1 MTAAELRSGSLA
13 FLRRNWRLIFVTT
26 AAVVLFGALYAIFA
40 PVKYRSSAQLL
51 IDPRGLQIL
60 KNEITRSG
68 DSTDGNLVDIENQ
81 RYILL
86 SRSIL
91 QTVVDQQKLEDNP
104 MFGGGQ
110 PGLLSRLAATIGVR
124 RIATDRRARAVQT
137 LADMVEVVRNERA
150 YVLDVVVTTP
160 NPELSATLAN
170 VIARTYLEAQNEA
183 KSDIAKRASDDL
195 SKRAEE
201 LRKQVQT
208 AEAEVERYRAEHD
221 LVQTPTGRLLGEQQ
235 ITDLSSQ
242 LGLIRAR
249 IADAQAKVDAVD
261 RAKKGG
267 LSLESLSESLSSPTM
282 TGLRAQ
288 YAQAA
293 QQEASLATQL
303 GPRHPALIQAQE
315 QVRDIKRQIS
325 AELDRI
331 AAAARTDLAR
341 AKSSEASLQKQSS
354 EVRVSSDKNNVALV
368 ELRDLERAAEASR
381 TVYQAFLGR
390 AKELGESQGIDST
403 NARVISPA
411 IPAARPAGA
420 SGPLI
425 LAGSL
430 LFGLTLGMS
439 LAYARERLDD
449 RIRSRRQILELTG
462 LPVLA
467 TFATQTRSGDRAGR
481 RALAPDRATFR
492 DLLAR
497 LGVQAEADQ
506 TSVALVSRHRTALS
520 TQLVAGL
527 AEFAR
532 WEDLDVVVVDC
543 GGASTQLAD
552 AFEENESA
560 TPRRGD
566 VRVVRLANLL
576 RTGSQRRLRAE
587 FERIA
592 AEADVIIFDVP
603 PPDEDRDAPAVLDL
617 ADSIVPVFEAGELD
631 RNVISSTIEGL
642 ADHEERVAGVVV
654 IGELAAA

>member
-13 FLRRNWRLIFVTT
+13 FLRRNWRLIVATT
-26 AAVVLFGALYAIFA
+26 AAVVLVGALYAVFA
-40 PVKYRSSAQLL
+40 PVKYRSAAQLL

-91 QTVVDQQKLEDNP
+91 QQVVDQQKLEDNP

-110 PGLLSRLAATIGVR
+110 PGMLSRIAASLGIR
-124 RIATDRRARAVQT
+124 KIATDRRARAVQA

-183 KSDIAKRASDDL
+183 KSEIAKRASEDL

-208 AEAEVERYRAEHD
+208 AEADVERYRAEHD

-261 RAKKGG
+261 RARKGG
-267 LSLESLSESLSSPTM
+267 ISLESLNEALSSPTM

-315 QVRDIKRQIS
+315 QMRDIKRQIS

-341 AKSSEASLQKQSS
+341 AKSSELSLQRQSGD
-354 EVRVSSDKNNVALV
+354 VRVSNDKNNVALV

-411 IPAARPAGA
+411 IPAAKPAGA

-449 RIRSRRQILELTG
+449 RIRSRRQLLELTG

-467 TFATQTRSGDRAGR
+467 TFATQARTGDRAGR

-506 TSVALVSRHRTALS
+506 RSVALVSRHRTALS

-543 GGASTQLAD
+543 GGASSQLAD
-552 AFEENESA
+552 AFEQNAAAA
-560 TPRRGD
+560 TRRGD
-566 VRVVRLANLL
+566 VRVVQLANIM
-576 RTGSQRRLRAE
+576 RTGSQRRLRTE
-587 FERIA
+587 FDRIA
-592 AEADVIIFDVP
+592 AEADVILFDVP
-603 PPDEDRDAPAVLDL
+603 PPDEDRDAPAILDL
-617 ADSIVPVFEAGELD
+617 VDSIVPVFEAGELD
-631 RNVISSTIEGL
+631 RNVIASTIEGL

>member
-13 FLRRNWRLIFVTT
+13 FLRRNWRLIVATT
-26 AAVVLFGALYAIFA
+26 AAVVLVGALYAVFA
-40 PVKYRSSAQLL
+40 PVKYRSAAQLL

-91 QTVVDQQKLEDNP
+91 QQVVDQQKLEDNP

-110 PGLLSRLAATIGVR
+110 PGMLSRIAASLGIR
-124 RIATDRRARAVQT
+124 KIATDRRARAVQA

-183 KSDIAKRASDDL
+183 KSEIAKRASEDL

-208 AEAEVERYRAEHD
+208 AEADVERYRAEHD

-261 RAKKGG
+261 RARKGG
-267 LSLESLSESLSSPTM
+267 ISLESLNEALSSPTM

-315 QVRDIKRQIS
+315 QMRDIKRQIS

-341 AKSSEASLQKQSS
+341 AKSSELSLQRQSGD
-354 EVRVSSDKNNVALV
+354 VRVSNDKNNVALV
-368 ELRDLERAAEASR
+368 EFILRTAREP
-381 TVYQAFLGR
+381 
-390 AKELGESQGIDST
+390 SQC
-403 NARVISPA
+403 ARV
-411 IPAARPAGA
+411 
-420 SGPLI
+420 
-425 LAGSL
+425 
-430 LFGLTLGMS
+430 
-439 LAYARERLDD
+439 
-449 RIRSRRQILELTG
+449 
-462 LPVLA
+462 
-467 TFATQTRSGDRAGR
+467 
-481 RALAPDRATFR
+481 
-492 DLLAR
+492 
-497 LGVQAEADQ
+497 
-506 TSVALVSRHRTALS
+506 
-520 TQLVAGL
+520 
-527 AEFAR
+527 
-532 WEDLDVVVVDC
+532 ED
-543 GGASTQLAD
+543 S
-552 AFEENESA
+552 
-560 TPRRGD
+560 
-566 VRVVRLANLL
+566 
-576 RTGSQRRLRAE
+576 
-587 FERIA
+587 
-592 AEADVIIFDVP
+592 
-603 PPDEDRDAPAVLDL
+603 RDAMPIAR
-617 ADSIVPVFEAGELD
+617 SP
-631 RNVISSTIEGL
+631 
-642 ADHEERVAGVVV
+642 
-654 IGELAAA
+654 

>member
-13 FLRRNWRLIFVTT
+13 FLRRNWRLIVAAT
-26 AAVVLFGALYAIFA
+26 AAVVLVGALYAIFA
-40 PVKYRSSAQLL
+40 PVKYRSAAQLL

-110 PGLLSRLAATIGVR
+110 PGMLSRIAASLGIR
-124 RIATDRRARAVQT
+124 KIATDRRARAVQA

-183 KSDIAKRASDDL
+183 KSEIAKRASEDL

-249 IADAQAKVDAVD
+249 IADAQARVDAVD

-267 LSLESLSESLSSPTM
+267 LSLESLSEALSSPTM

-315 QVRDIKRQIS
+315 QVRDIRRQIS

-331 AAAARTDLAR
+331 ASAARTDLAR
-341 AKSSEASLQKQSS
+341 AKSSELSLQRQSGD
-354 EVRVSSDKNNVALV
+354 VRVSNDKNNVALV

-381 TVYQAFLGR
+381 TVYQAFLSR

-449 RIRSRRQILELTG
+449 RIRSRRQLLELTG

-467 TFATQTRSGDRAGR
+467 TFATQARTGDRVGR

-543 GGASTQLAD
+543 GGASSQLAA
-552 AFEENESA
+552 AFEQNESA
-560 TPRRGD
+560 TLRRGD
-566 VRVVRLANLL
+566 VRVVRLANIM
-576 RTGSQRRLRAE
+576 RTGSLRRLRAE

-592 AEADVIIFDVP
+592 AEADVILFDVP
-603 PPDEDRDAPAVLDL
+603 PPDEDRDVPAVLDL
-617 ADSIVPVFEAGELD
+617 VDAIVPVFEAGELD
-631 RNVISSTIEGL
+631 RNVIASTIEGL